1 MSILKAYNVYYIFVC
16 ASIQLV
22 GSVVVQYVYSVPSF
36 ATVIIVFHSTS
47 PTPHSLCAG
56 HKYFVGMQYHPEY
69 LTRPLNP
76 SPPFMGLVLAAAGKL
91 NHYIE
96 RGCQVSPNSSYDRMC
111 DDDDLDDEV
120 KQLTEESQHH
130 LEYKLGQLDRT

>member
-1 MSILKAYNVYYIFVC
+1 MVHMQVRT
-16 ASIQLV
+16 
-22 GSVVVQYVYSVPSF
+22 SVEHLQYSVACF
-36 ATVIIVFHSTS
+36 ATTITVILSTS
-47 PTPHSLCAG
+47 PTRPSLSAG

-91 NHYIE
+91 NQYIE
-96 RGCQVSPNSSYDRMC
+96 RGCQVSPNSSYDRMHD

-130 LEYKLGQLDRT
+130 LEYKLGQIDIT